1 MHFSTSFSF
10 SFYVDI
16 IFVQLNNFGK
26 FNWGTLL
33 IPWKILHNMIC
44 RKHFHY
50 KNGNLLTFNLLGL
63 YIECIVKPLCNCMW
77 MIIIDN
83 TAANTFGLTKLTTN
97 IQIFPKMNKW
107 YILVNKFCIYN
118 LKITYLFWVI
128 GLYQLAI
135 CLAAPIMHAV
145 EVFWMPM

>member
-1 MHFSTSFSF
+1 
-10 SFYVDI
+10 
-16 IFVQLNNFGK
+16 
-26 FNWGTLL
+26 
-33 IPWKILHNMIC
+33 
-44 RKHFHY
+44 
-50 KNGNLLTFNLLGL
+50 
-63 YIECIVKPLCNCMW
+63 

-97 IQIFPKMNKW
+97 IKIFPIMNKW

-145 EVFWMPM
+145 EVFLNANVKERIKARGGVEGCF